1 MTVMTDVPAS
11 ILHAFLASCE
21 RDPTHPCILFE
32 GRTLTYSD
40 VRDLVLRW
48 ASSLRGWGV
57 GPGDRVALFL
67 ENSPSFI
74 GAYLG
79 THLAGATVVLVNTQ
93 YRQVELR
100 HLLGDSGARTCV
112 T

>member
-40 VRDLVLRW
+40 VHDLVRRW
-48 ASSLRGWGV
+48 ASSKYWSHLHERCNCWNQNNVDLGV
-57 GPGDRVALFL
+57 AHNP
-67 ENSPSFI
+67 EEIFI
-74 GAYLG
+74 EPTASATRCVIERSAEGAI
-79 THLAGATVVLVNTQ
+79 H
-93 YRQVELR
+93 
-100 HLLGDSGARTCV
+100 S
-112 T
+112 